1 MEKENTQ
8 TDYNDD
14 VIDVHL
20 ASFDYTFGP
29 YFVLV
34 SCEGKSKIVSADDN
48 FFAPADLVRAYR
60 ELFPEGWYAEDQ
72 EGEVE
77 KRVAKFKEWLI
88 ETGCEPADLEEE

>member
-8 TDYNDD
+8 TNYNDD

-34 SCEGKSKIVSADDN
+34 SCEGKSKIVSVDDN
-48 FFAPADLVRAYR
+48 FFAPIDLVSAYR
-60 ELFPEGWYAEDQ
+60 ELFPEDWCEDREAEL
-72 EGEVE
+72 ER
-77 KRVAKFKEWLI
+77 RVARFKEWLI
-88 ETGCEPADLEEE
+88 ETGCDPDGLEGE